1 MTDLDAPI
9 KKSPGFWRVAWRR
22 YRTHKLGMLG
32 LGIVLTL
39 FLVGFCAPLLA
50 NDEPIAT
57 RYEGAWYFPGV
68 VETIQN
74 IPMASLVIKKDKPFR
89 FESFTFKDNFDE
101 ERDWALW
108 APIPYGPIE
117 LAAEPLE
124 APSSVHL
131 LGTDESG
138 RDVLARLIYAAG
150 ISMKIGFISMG
161 IALVIGLVLGAAA
174 GYAGG
179 WVDMLIS
186 RLIEIIMCFPTFF
199 IILAIM
205 AWLPPRIEF
214 VMIVIGL
221 TRWVAI
227 ARYARAEIMRLRES
241 DFAVAARA
249 LGASPFRVVFRHL
262 IPNAMAPILVS
273 VTFGI
278 ASAVLIEAA
287 LSWLGFGVQAPQ
299 PSWGT
304 ILRSGYENLFTAP
317 HMIPPACVAIF
328 LAVLSFNL
336 VGDTLRDVIDPR
348 LHSGDL

>member
-1 MTDLDAPI
+1 MTELATPI
-9 KKSPGFWRVAWRR
+9 EKSPGFWRIAWRR

-32 LGIVLTL
+32 LAIVLTL
-39 FLVGFCAPLLA
+39 FATGFFAPLLA
-50 NDEPIAT
+50 NDDPIIT
-57 RYEGAWYFPGV
+57 RYEGKWYFPAV
-68 VETIQN
+68 IETIQN

-89 FESFTFKDNFDE
+89 YESFTYKDNFDVK
-101 ERDWALW
+101 RDWALW
-108 APIPYGPIE
+108 TPIPFGPIE
-117 LAAEPLE
+117 LTTESLQP
-124 APSSVHL
+124 PSTLHW
-131 LGTDESG
+131 LGTDKSG
-138 RDVLARLIYAAG
+138 RDVAARLIYGAG

-161 IALVIGLVLGAAA
+161 IALVIGLVLGSAA
-174 GYAGG
+174 GFAGG
-179 WVDMLIS
+179 WIDMLIS

-241 DFAVAARA
+241 DFAVAAKA
-249 LGASPFRVVFRHL
+249 LGAGPVRIVFRHL
-262 IPNAMAPILVS
+262 VPNALAPILVS

-304 ILRSGYENLFTAP
+304 MLRAGYENLFTAP

>member
-1 MTDLDAPI
+1 MTDSFAPI
-9 KKSPGFWRVAWRR
+9 EKSPGFWRVAWRR
-22 YRTHKLGMLG
+22 YRTHKLGMIG
-32 LGIVLTL
+32 LAIVLSL
-39 FLVGFCAPLLA
+39 FATGFFAPILA
-50 NDEPIAT
+50 NDDPIAT
-57 RYEGAWYFPGV
+57 RYEGKWYFPAV
-68 VETIQN
+68 IETIRN
-74 IPMASLVIKKDKPFR
+74 IPLASLVIKKDKPFR
-89 FESFTFKDNFDE
+89 YESFTYKDEFDVN
-101 ERDWALW
+101 RDWALW
-108 APIPYGPIE
+108 APIPFGPIE
-117 LAAEPLE
+117 LAADPLQ
-124 APSSVHL
+124 APSSVHW

-138 RDVLARLIYAAG
+138 RDVAARLIYGAG

-179 WVDMLIS
+179 WIDMLIS
-186 RLIEIIMCFPTFF
+186 RLIEIVMCFPTFF

-221 TRWVAI
+221 TRWVAV
-227 ARYARAEIMRLRES
+227 ARYARAEVMRLRQS
-241 DFAVAARA
+241 DFAIAAKA
-249 LGASPFRVVFRHL
+249 LGAGPTRIVFRHL
-262 IPNAMAPILVS
+262 LPNAMAPILVS
-273 VTFGI
+273 ATFGI

-299 PSWGT
+299 PSWGSM
-304 ILRSGYENLFTAP
+304 LRGGYENMFTAS
-317 HMIPPACVAIF
+317 HMIPPACLSIF